1 MSLGQAFGDADEML
15 TLIALLPIMFGLL
28 IFTNNINNPN
38 FDALTA
44 FEQLLTNF
52 VHALVP
58 NIWAIIVLGLI
69 IFAIQN
75 AP

>member
-1 MSLGQAFGDADEML
+1 MSLGQAFGDADELL

-28 IFTNNINNPN
+28 IFTNNINNSN
-38 FDALTA
+38 FDGLNA

-52 VHALVP
+52 THALVP
-58 NIWAIIVLGLI
+58 NIGAIIMLGLV
-69 IFAIQN
+69 IFAVRN